1 MKQWSGRPS
10 KSCGW
15 LHASLN
21 EADGFDELIG
31 RPPDGEDVEDMSAVR
46 LIMRGQSG
54 THHYRRRL
62 SKKSVSNNIPQ
73 RCTSDVSRSNTYVN
87 DLRVL
92 ADRVNE
98 GSPPPQEIVPAPA
111 SMTRIK
117 NSSCWAGV
125 GMQYV

>member
-1 MKQWSGRPS
+1 M
-10 KSCGW
+10 
-15 LHASLN
+15 ASLN

-46 LIMRGQSG
+46 LSMRWQSG
-54 THHYRRRL
+54 T
-62 SKKSVSNNIPQ
+62 STNIPQ

-87 DLRVL
+87 DIRVL
-92 ADRVNE
+92 VDRVNE
-98 GSPPPQEIVPAPA
+98 GSPPPQEIVPALA